1 MLLRARK
8 HLISS
13 RIIPLLSLLLS
24 LLESEGLKF
33 IYVFI
38 LLYHL
43 PHEAGVVWFYP
54 NTLNAFIHI
63 FGSVIKPN
71 NTNFHSSLKVW
82 F

>member
-1 MLLRARK
+1 MFLRARK

-13 RIIPLLSLLLS
+13 RIIPLLSLL
-24 LLESEGLKF
+24 EGEGLKF

-38 LLYHL
+38 FLYRL